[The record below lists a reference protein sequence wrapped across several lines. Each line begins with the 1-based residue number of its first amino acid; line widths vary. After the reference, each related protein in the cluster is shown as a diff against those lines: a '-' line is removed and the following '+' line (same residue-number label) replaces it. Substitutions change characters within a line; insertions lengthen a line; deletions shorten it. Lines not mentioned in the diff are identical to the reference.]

1 MAILQCGCRS
11 GSKNAKVILVE
22 TVIAPG
28 DEPHMAKWLDIEML
42 LLPGG
47 RERIEAEF
55 AELFSKGGLRLTH
68 VVGTKSPVS
77 LIEAQKL

>member
-28 DEPHMAKWLDIEML
+28 DEPHMAKWLDM
-42 LLPGG
+42 
-47 RERIEAEF
+47 
-55 AELFSKGGLRLTH
+55 
-68 VVGTKSPVS
+68 VTKSPVS
-77 LIEAQKL
+77 VIEAQKL